1 MTEDERLCGGNFR
14 LLFEGD
20 DPFRRWLDGFY
31 VWPQS
36 HGSCYGDSGIFV
48 RRDVYDTMGGI
59 RPIAFMEDYDFVRR
73 LEAHGNTFYLRT
85 ASSDN
90 FTPL

>member
-14 LLFEGD
+14 LLFEDD
-20 DPFRRWLDGFY
+20 DPFRRLLDGFY

-36 HGSCYGDSGIFV
+36 HGSCYGDSGKFV

-59 RPIAFMEDYDFVRR
+59 RPNIDGGLRFRPPSRSAWQHV
-73 LEAHGNTFYLRT
+73 FYLRA
-85 ASSDN
+85 ASSDI

>member
-1 MTEDERLCGGNFR
+1 MNEDERLCGGNFR

-20 DPFRRWLDGFY
+20 DPFRRWLDGFF

-36 HGSCYGDSGIFV
+36 HGSCYSDSSIFV

-59 RPIAFMEDYDFVRR
+59 RPIAFMEGYDFVRR
-73 LEAHGNTFYLRT
+73 LEVHGNTCFI
-85 ASSDN
+85 
-90 FTPL
+90 

>member
-20 DPFRRWLDGFY
+20 YPFRRWLDGFY

-36 HGSCYGDSGIFV
+36 HGSCYGDSSIFV
-48 RRDVYDTMGGI
+48 RRDVYDTMGEI
-59 RPIAFMEDYDFVRR
+59 RPIALMEGYDFVRR
-73 LEAHGNTFYLRT
+73 LEAHGNTCFI
-85 ASSDN
+85 
-90 FTPL
+90 

>member
-1 MTEDERLCGGNFR
+1 MTEDERLWGGNFR

-31 VWPQS
+31 VWPHS
-36 HGSCYGDSGIFV
+36 HGSCYGGSGIFV

-59 RPIAFMEDYDFVRR
+59 RPIALMEDYDFVRR
-73 LEAHGNTFYLRT
+73 LEAHGNTCFI
-85 ASSDN
+85 
-90 FTPL
+90 

>member
-31 VWPQS
+31 GPQ
-36 HGSCYGDSGIFV
+36 HGFCYGILAYLCAAMSTTRWAEF
-48 RRDVYDTMGGI
+48 
-59 RPIAFMEDYDFVRR
+59 AR
-73 LEAHGNTFYLRT
+73 LH
-85 ASSDN
+85 
-90 FTPL
+90 